1 MKNPLS
7 FFRIPEARKARVCLA
22 AAAIL
27 VILGLIWAVCFLMD
41 PYDGRILEGVS
52 IGGLEV
58 GGMTR
63 QEAVKALKQAS
74 EEILTGQPLRI
85 RLPEASIS
93 LSPEQTQLRLHYRKA
108 LREAYRVG
116 RTGTPEEKASARNQ
130 AGQTGYQV
138 GLLPYLSYDEEALR
152 SALEDYARHFDT
164 TLCQYSCRLEG
175 EAPRLDTVEFQQ
187 DAPCQT
193 LLLTLGTP
201 EAHLDVDAALAQIE
215 KLLDVPFSPGAW
227 GVTLEV
233 IPTAVPD
240 APDLDRIRESF
251 RVEPVND
258 SLDMETWQLVPGS
271 YGLDF
276 DRKAAES
283 ALEKAA
289 WGETVSI
296 PMNYVRPEIL
306 GEEVYFRD
314 VLGHCETK
322 HNTNEN
328 RNTNLRLLCQA
339 LDGLVLAPGE
349 TFSYNDALGER
360 TREKGYLPAPAYSG
374 KRLTDAVG
382 GGVCQGSTTL
392 YNCVLL
398 ADLEVLE
405 RSCHGAPVTY
415 VPFGL
420 DAAVNWGTTDFQFR
434 NSSHFPIQI
443 TAQVSDGY
451 VRMQI
456 LGTDEKDYYVEMT
469 SGYDDSIPAITYAVS
484 YKCKYSKETGELLSK
499 EREAFSTYYRNI
511 G

>member
-7 FFRIPEARKARVCLA
+7 LFRIPEARKARVCLA
-22 AAAIL
+22 AAVIL
-27 VILGLIWAVCFLMD
+27 VILGLIWAVSFLAD
-41 PYDGRILEGVS
+41 PYDNRILDGVS
-52 IGGLEV
+52 IGGLQV

-63 QEAVKALKQAS
+63 REAGKALKQAS
-74 EEILTGQPLRI
+74 GEILTGQPLVVQ
-85 RLPEASIS
+85 LPEGSIS
-93 LSPEQTQLRLHYRKA
+93 LSPEQTHIRLRSGKA
-108 LREAYRVG
+108 VREAYRVG
-116 RTGTPEEKASARNQ
+116 RTGTAEEKASARTLAEQ
-130 AGQTGYQV
+130 SGYQV
-138 GLLPYLSYDEEALR
+138 GLLPCLSYDEEVLR
-152 SALEDYARHFDT
+152 SALTDYAQRYDT
-164 TLCQYSCRLEG
+164 TLRPCSCRLEG
-175 EAPRLDTVEFQQ
+175 ETPLLGTGEFQE

-215 KLLDVPFSPGAW
+215 ALLDAPFSPEGY
-227 GVTLEV
+227 GVTLE
-233 IPTAVPD
+233 ILPTAVPD

-276 DRKAAES
+276 DREAAES
-283 ALEKAA
+283 ALETAV

-349 TFSYNDALGER
+349 TFSYNDTLGER

-434 NSSHFPIQI
+434 NSSHFPVKI

-456 LGTDEKDYYVEMT
+456 LGTDEKDYYIEMT
-469 SGYDDSIPAITYAVS
+469 SGYDDSNPAITYAVS